1 LKVNKL
7 DGSDIAASDLEYK
20 DYDLTLSDNEIN
32 GIEKLS
38 DTEYYLTVKNSL
50 TADNILFD
58 KISAKVNSIYGS
70 KNHPMDET
78 LSYALSDY
86 GINILNVALYDTTH
100 PDDSTSVKNFDGSET
115 ISNKLIKV
123 RAVITSSIV
132 NSASDTALL
141 YYDVFDSLS
150 AYAQFWRPDENLNSR
165 QVVGR
170 NIGGNT
176 WEFSI
181 PEDSSTIGKFISFV
195 LKIKDL
201 YSYRSVMK
209 VAETDFNPRQI
220 STRNVKV
227 KEIKLQEGKVTIL
240 NNVINPNNGDVT
252 KLTYTLDK
260 AGPTS
265 IVVYDLAGDVIKVL
279 YGGFQDAGDFV
290 VTWDGRNEN
299 NRIVARGV
307 YFVRVRAPGII
318 NQIRKVLVIK

>member
-1 LKVNKL
+1 
-7 DGSDIAASDLEYK
+7 
-20 DYDLTLSDNEIN
+20 
-32 GIEKLS
+32 
-38 DTEYYLTVKNSL
+38 
-50 TADNILFD
+50 
-58 KISAKVNSIYGS
+58 
-70 KNHPMDET
+70 

-86 GINILNVALYDTTH
+86 GINILNVAIYDTTH

-115 ISNKLIKV
+115 ISSKLIKV
-123 RAVITSSIV
+123 RASIV
-132 NSASDTALL
+132 SGAINSAVDVALM
-141 YYDVFDSLS
+141 YYDAFDSMTE
-150 AYAQFWRPDENLNSR
+150 YAKFWRPDENTNSR

-170 NIGGNT
+170 NIGGNM

-181 PEDSSTIGKFISFV
+181 PEDSATIGKFISLVF
-195 LKIKDL
+195 KIKDL
-201 YSYRSVMK
+201 YSYRSVLK
-209 VAETDFNPRQI
+209 VAEADFDPRQI
-220 STRNVKV
+220 TTRNVKV
-227 KEIKLQEGKVTIL
+227 KEIRLQEGKVTIL

-307 YFVRVRAPGII
+307 YFIRVRAPGII